1 MRVHNDESSYI
12 VQTKSIAMTGPVLVE
27 IVGLKNA
34 ECCPFPCD
42 ENRTCGLSGCY
53 PSGKLDVSF
62 EELKRVL
69 KNEYSDRAELKLTL
83 IDNGAPDYI
92 RSIIETEYPPLP
104 MILINGRITRIGR
117 ISLDRIKKEIE
128 KEF

>member
-1 MRVHNDESSYI
+1 MSLEESSNTA
-12 VQTKSIAMTGPVLVE
+12 QTKSIDMTGPVLIE

-34 ECCPFPCD
+34 ECSPFPCD
-42 ENRTCGLSGCY
+42 DNRTCNLSGCY
-53 PSGKLDVSF
+53 PSGKLEASF
-62 EELKRVL
+62 EELKKVL
-69 KNEYSDRAELKLTL
+69 KNEFGNRVELKLTL
-83 IDNGAPDYI
+83 IDKGTPDYI

-104 MILINGRITRIGR
+104 MILVNGRITRIGR